1 MVAQGSP
8 SRNQT
13 LGGPLEEKGSS
24 LQELGTLS
32 GGSTQ
37 FCSPGALSLL
47 MQTLPLS
54 VLAFPHT
61 STPAHLPLGG
71 FLSGAESH

>member
-8 SRNQT
+8 SRNQK

-24 LQELGTLS
+24 LQELGTLP

-47 MQTLPLS
+47 MQTLSLLSWPPPTLPPLLIS
-54 VLAFPHT
+54 L
-61 STPAHLPLGG
+61 LKG
-71 FLSGAESH
+71 F